1 MNNYR
6 FLTRDEIDVLEK
18 NACQAED
25 WTRVRVTE
33 GFHPDYMH
41 RVMLYGDIAIGAFD
55 RQIEV
60 SKGFY
65 KHTGIYDATLR
76 NVQVGDNCLI
86 ENIGNYI
93 NNYIIGDN
101 CYISNLSTME
111 TTDEGTFGEG
121 KVISVLN
128 EVGRGNVILFRGLN
142 SQLAALMVKYA
153 SNAPFFQAMRQMVS
167 KPTATRD
174 LGELLSQGAILSE
187 GLGGPETKY
196 RLNCSLHEP
205 IDPLNDPLKVSRED
219 RRDVWQPRN
228 DHRRQRPE
236 ILFER
241 APRHSPRHYA
251 QGRRHAHRQ
260 PGAREGSEEQGG
272 ASVPQG

>member
-18 NACQAED
+18 NACQAEN

-41 RVMLYGDIAIGAFD
+41 RVMLYGDIAIGALD

-65 KHTGIYDATLR
+65 KHTGIYNATLR

-128 EVGRGNVILFRGLN
+128 EV
-142 SQLAALMVKYA
+142 
-153 SNAPFFQAMRQMVS
+153 
-167 KPTATRD
+167 
-174 LGELLSQGAILSE
+174 
-187 GLGGPETKY
+187 
-196 RLNCSLHEP
+196 
-205 IDPLNDPLKVSRED
+205 D
-219 RRDVWQPRN
+219 RK
-228 DHRRQRPE
+228 
-236 ILFER
+236 
-241 APRHSPRHYA
+241 
-251 QGRRHAHRQ
+251 
-260 PGAREGSEEQGG
+260 
-272 ASVPQG
+272 SVV